1 MGAIT
6 RTAANNF
13 TTNGVILPA
22 AINNTSV
29 ASISALSQITTG
41 GAFTQISE
49 QTASGSASIS
59 FTSGLDSTY
68 PIYKFEFIDIH
79 PSGDGTNLSMQTST
93 NGGSS
98 YGVSVTANCA
108 RTYSAEDGS
117 LQRAPTYG
125 SGWGLAS
132 STNFQSLSYA
142 TGIENK
148 NSICGTMFLFEPSS
162 TTYYKHFLSHT
173 TQEGHTNYASEF
185 HISGH
190 FDTATAINAIQFKM
204 NTGNIDTGTIR
215 LFGMAGS

>member
-13 TTNGVILPA
+13 TTGGVILPA
-22 AINNTSV
+22 GINDASV
-29 ASISALSQITTG
+29 ASISGLSGVSVG

-79 PSGDGTNLSMQTST
+79 PAASSNLSMQAST
-93 NGGSS
+93 DGGSS
-98 YGVSVTANCA
+98 YGISVTANCA
-108 RTYSAEDGS
+108 RTYSNEAGT
-117 LQRAPTYG
+117 LQRAPAYG

-132 STNFQSLSYA
+132 STSFQSLSYTTPTEA
-142 TGIENK
+142 K

-173 TQEGHTNYASEF
+173 TQEGDSNYASEF

-190 FDTATAINAIQFKM
+190 YDTATAINAIQFKM

-215 LFGMAGS
+215 LFGLAGS